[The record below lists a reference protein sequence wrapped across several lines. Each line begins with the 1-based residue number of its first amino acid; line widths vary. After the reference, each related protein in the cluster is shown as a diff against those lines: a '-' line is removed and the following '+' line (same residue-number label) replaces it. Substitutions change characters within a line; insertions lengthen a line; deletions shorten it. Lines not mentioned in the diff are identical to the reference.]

1 MRSIALFIAIS
12 LTLFSGSTFGFGLGD
27 LKKAAGVDGGSSSSG
42 GVSISE
48 VLDTYANAL
57 AKVNHGQKLMKLAAE
72 GKVDQGNALAE
83 KGIATTSN
91 ANADIVKA
99 SVKEVEG
106 NDKFFKETDID
117 LAGMSDDQKELYGKG
132 ATAYLLAVPDLIK
145 LSKQVKDVKKP
156 GFSDVANLGKFKL
169 IVTIPEFVGKVL
181 KIAPNLLQ
189 SGQKAD
195 IPMDNEVNA
204 LDFN

>member
-91 ANADIVKA
+91 ADADIVKA

-145 LSKQVKDVKKP
+145 LSKQVKDVK
-156 GFSDVANLGKFKL
+156 NLGL
-169 IVTIPEFVGKVL
+169 VMLQILE
-181 KIAPNLLQ
+181 NL
-189 SGQKAD
+189 S
-195 IPMDNEVNA
+195 
-204 LDFN
+204 